1 MKAVILAGG
10 YANRLRSVT
19 DNGRIA
25 KTLLPIEAEGKN
37 QPILYFLL
45 DKIHAIKDIDEI
57 IVVVNDL
64 YKKQI
69 SNACKNY
76 QSSVKFTIVSDG
88 SNGPEQAKGANY
100 AILMANKTI
109 PQDYEDNVLV
119 MASDNYFEFDLNE
132 MVDKYDDISS
142 HVCEPINMVISKVYP
157 DSEREY
163 IANNFGIL
171 NLGYDKKINSLDE
184 KPGIEN
190 LKTNNVS
197 LAIYMF
203 NRPDLNK
210 IGEYMEQNK
219 SDKKRRDS
227 LGYFINYTIQNSP
240 TYTYEI
246 DGEFCDIGTPDEYYK
261 MRPAE
266 IIYDIYY
273 SNSSPLNNKK

>member
-19 DNGRIA
+19 NGGKIA

-37 QPILYFLL
+37 QPILYYLL
-45 DKIHAIKDIDEI
+45 DKIHDTKNIDEI

-64 YKKQI
+64 YKEQIKQ
-69 SNACKNY
+69 ACKDY
-76 QSSVKFTIVSDG
+76 DSSIKFTMVSDG

-109 PQDYEDNVLV
+109 PLNYRDNILV

-132 MVDKYDDISS
+132 LVDKFDEISS
-142 HVCEPINMVISKVYP
+142 KSQQPINMVISKVYP
-157 DSEREY
+157 DSEREF

-171 NLGYDKKINSLDE
+171 NVGKNKRIISLDE

-203 NRPDLNK
+203 NRSDLDK
-210 IGEYMEQNK
+210 IEEYMELNK
-219 SDKKRRDS
+219 LDKKRRDS
-227 LGYFINYTIQNSP
+227 LGYFVNYTIEHTP

-246 DGEFCDIGTPDEYYK
+246 DGEFCDIGTPEEYRK
-261 MRPAE
+261 MEPFSHK
-266 IIYDIYY
+266 I
-273 SNSSPLNNKK
+273 

>member
-132 MVDKYDDISS
+132 IVDKYDDISS

-219 SDKKRRDS
+219 SDKKRGDS